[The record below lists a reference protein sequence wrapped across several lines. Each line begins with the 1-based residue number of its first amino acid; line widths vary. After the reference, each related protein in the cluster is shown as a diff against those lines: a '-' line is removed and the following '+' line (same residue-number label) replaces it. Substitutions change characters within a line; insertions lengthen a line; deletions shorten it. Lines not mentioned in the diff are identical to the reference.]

1 MRIPMETSH
10 TVILGGGF
18 GGLTAARTLRRLLP
32 AEHQIVLIDRSPTF
46 HVGATK
52 TWVMLGERQP
62 SEILRPRARLGLEGI
77 RLLQSE
83 VTRIDG
89 MDVTAGGE
97 TIRAD
102 FLVIA
107 LGAALNMNAIAGL
120 AESAHTFYTVE
131 GAARLRDALARFQR
145 GRLMIL
151 IPRTPF
157 QCPPAPYE
165 AAMLLHDEFERRG
178 VRQQVQLEVYTIEG
192 NPMMTGGPE
201 IGNFIKSQIS
211 ERGIAFHP
219 LKKTQRVDRQRVVF
233 EDEQIEFDLLVAV
246 PPHEAPPVVRE
257 AGLVGESGWIKVDP
271 DTLRLSESERIY
283 AIGDVA
289 GIALP
294 GRHKPDVPLSLP
306 KAGTLAEAQG
316 VVVASQIASQLLG
329 TPGQKFEGRGFC
341 YLETGR
347 GEAMRAE
354 GTFFATPRPMMRAT
368 NPDAATLQEKHA
380 WVEQWLRP
388 R

>member
-1 MRIPMETSH
+1 MSRI
-10 TVILGGGF
+10 VILGGGF
-18 GGLTAARTLRRLLP
+18 GGLTTARTLRRLLP
-32 AEHQIVLIDRSPTF
+32 REHEIVLIDKSPTF

-52 TWVMLGERQP
+52 TWVMLGQRKPE
-62 SEILRPRARLGLEGI
+62 EILRPRATLGLDGI
-77 RLLQSE
+77 RLIQSE
-83 VTRIDG
+83 VTRIEG
-89 MDVTAGGE
+89 MTVKAGRE
-97 TIRAD
+97 TLSSD

-107 LGAALNMNAIAGL
+107 LGAALNMNAIPGL
-120 AESAHTFYTVE
+120 AEAAHTFYTVE
-131 GAARLRDALARFQR
+131 GAARLREALAQFER

-165 AAMLLHDEFERRG
+165 GALLLHDEFQRRG
-178 VRQQVQLEVYTIEG
+178 IRGQVELEVYTIEG
-192 NPMMTGGPE
+192 SPMMTGGPE
-201 IGNFIKSQIS
+201 MGNFIKGQLS

-219 LKKTQRVDRQRVVF
+219 LKKTIRVEGRQVVF
-233 EDEQIEFDLLVAV
+233 EDQQVGFDLLVAI
-246 PPHEAPPVVRE
+246 PPHQAPRVARD
-257 AGLVGESGWIKVDP
+257 AGLVGESGWIQVDP
-271 DTLRLSESERIY
+271 HTLRVTTAERIY

-316 VVVASQIASQLLG
+316 TVVASQIASQILG
-329 TPGQKFEGRGFC
+329 TPGQKFDGRGFC
-341 YLETGR
+341 YVEMGR

-354 GTFFATPRPMMRAT
+354 GDFFAMPRPMMT
-368 NPDAATLQEKHA
+368 PAAPGAQTLQEKHA